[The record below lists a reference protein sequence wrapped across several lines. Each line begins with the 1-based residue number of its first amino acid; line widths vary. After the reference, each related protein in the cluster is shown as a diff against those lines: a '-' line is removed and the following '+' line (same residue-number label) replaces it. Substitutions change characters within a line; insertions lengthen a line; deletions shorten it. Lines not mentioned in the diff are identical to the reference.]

1 MSDRYR
7 TSVLLAGCLG
17 GLLLGGFIGSG
28 CTPGSP
34 SSSPSPD
41 TEASAASPSA
51 PAEMSSSDASR
62 GSPDALDR
70 TEGSRTVAQRLEDA
84 GVAARVKQALVRTQ
98 SLRPFNFASAVVR
111 GHLTLRGNVE
121 TREQYRTAERVASSV
136 EGVTDITNQVTVQG
150 RPSPRRATLQRL
162 VTTPFAEATRSGRFP
177 ASMTCLCGRSGRSTT
192 CRNRS
197 SPASGFVCGRGGE
210 RVER

>member
-1 MSDRYR
+1 M
-7 TSVLLAGCLG
+7 
-17 GLLLGGFIGSG
+17 LGGFIGSG

-51 PAEMSSSDASR
+51 PAEMSSSDASG
-62 GSPDALDR
+62 GSPDAPDR

-150 RPSPRRATLQRL
+150 RSFPETNDS
-162 VTTPFAEATRSGRFP
+162 AEATYHTVR
-177 ASMTCLCGRSGRSTT
+177 
-192 CRNRS
+192 
-197 SPASGFVCGRGGE
+197 RGDTLWKISREYDVSVRQVRALNDLSESLQPGQRI
-210 RVER
+210 RVR

>member
-1 MSDRYR
+1 MSDPDR
-7 TSVLLAGCLG
+7 TPVLLAGCLG

-41 TEASAASPSA
+41 TEASAALPSA
-51 PAEMSSSDASR
+51 PAETSSSDASG
-62 GSPDALDR
+62 GSPDAPDR

-98 SLRPFNFASAVVR
+98 SLRPFNFAPAVVR

-136 EGVTDITNQVTVQG
+136 EGVTDVTNQVTIQG
-150 RPSPRRATLQRL
+150 RALSETGYP
-162 VTTPFAEATRSGRFP
+162 AEATYHTVRRGDTLWKISREYDVSVRQVRALNDLSESLQPGR
-177 ASMTCLCGRSGRSTT
+177 RI
-192 CRNRS
+192 
-197 SPASGFVCGRGGE
+197 
-210 RVER
+210 RVR

>member
-1 MSDRYR
+1 MSDPDR
-7 TSVLLAGCLG
+7 TPVLLAGCLG

-41 TEASAASPSA
+41 TEASAALPSA
-51 PAEMSSSDASR
+51 PAETSSSDTSG
-62 GSPDALDR
+62 GSPDAPDR
-70 TEGSRTVAQRLEDA
+70 TEDSRTVAQRLEDA

-111 GHLTLRGNVE
+111 GRLTLRGNVE

-136 EGVTDITNQVTVQG
+136 EGVTDVTNQVTVQG
-150 RPSPRRATLQRL
+150 RALSETGDP
-162 VTTPFAEATRSGRFP
+162 AEATYHTVRRGDTLWKISREYDVSVRQVRALNDLSESLQPGR
-177 ASMTCLCGRSGRSTT
+177 RI
-192 CRNRS
+192 
-197 SPASGFVCGRGGE
+197 
-210 RVER
+210 RVR

>member
-1 MSDRYR
+1 MSDPDR
-7 TSVLLAGCLG
+7 TPVLLAGCLG

-51 PAEMSSSDASR
+51 PAEMSSSDANSSDASG
-62 GSPDALDR
+62 GSPDAPDR

-98 SLRPFNFASAVVR
+98 SLHPFNFAPAVVR

-136 EGVTDITNQVTVQG
+136 EGVTGVTNQVTIQG
-150 RPSPRRATLQRL
+150 RALSETGDPAEVTYHTVRRGDTLWKISREYDVSVRQVRAL
-162 VTTPFAEATRSGRFP
+162 NDLSESLQPGR
-177 ASMTCLCGRSGRSTT
+177 RI
-192 CRNRS
+192 
-197 SPASGFVCGRGGE
+197 
-210 RVER
+210 RVR

>member
-1 MSDRYR
+1 MSDPDR
-7 TSVLLAGCLG
+7 TPVLLAGCLG

-28 CTPGSP
+28 CTPGSS

-62 GSPDALDR
+62 GSPDAPDR

-98 SLRPFNFASAVVR
+98 SLRPFNFSPAVVR
-111 GHLTLRGNVE
+111 GRLTLRGNVE

-136 EGVTDITNQVTVQG
+136 EGVTDVTNQVTVQG
-150 RPSPRRATLQRL
+150 RALSETGDP
-162 VTTPFAEATRSGRFP
+162 AEASYHTVRRGDTLWKISREYDVSVRQVRALNDLSESLQPGR
-177 ASMTCLCGRSGRSTT
+177 RI
-192 CRNRS
+192 
-197 SPASGFVCGRGGE
+197 
-210 RVER
+210 RVR